1 MTDRS
6 EHDAAVERATKRVK
20 ELRDFYVH
28 LAVYVVVNAG
38 LVLLDLVQ
46 GDGLQWAQW
55 VIFGWGIGLAAHAV
69 SVFVFESKSAS
80 RWEARK
86 LAEFTEEEERGLRGS

>member
-55 VIFGWGIGLAAHAV
+55 VIFGWGIGLAAHWV

-86 LAEFTEEEERGLRGS
+86 PAEFTEEEERGLRGS

>member
-1 MTDRS
+1 MTEGT
-6 EHDAAVERATKRVK
+6 EHELAVERAAKRVK

-28 LAVYVVVNAG
+28 LAVYLVVNTG
-38 LVLLDLVQ
+38 LVIIDLIQ

-55 VIFGWGIGLAAHAV
+55 VIFGWGIGLVAHGV
-69 SVFVFESKSAS
+69 SVFIFESRSAS

-86 LAEFTEEEERGLRGS
+86 LAEFTEEEEQGLKGL